1 MCKLYKQKYHAKLGL
16 VKPLLTGGGVCALV
30 YTALYNKVLCRRMLW
45 FLKVWLNNKYNR
57 GGVWSIVKPRE
68 RQRLQGAAL
77 CSLRNVVIIKS
88 NRCDQTLRPV
98 HYPCHHH
105 HPIYPPHQNHH
116 IILSIRSTNTS
127 LTIVFCSTS
136 FYFQPS
142 FGCLFS
148 SGANPAWL

>member
-1 MCKLYKQKYHAKLGL
+1 MLCAMYSLKYGVAEDTMIYILNGISR
-16 VKPLLTGGGVCALV
+16 GGGWVWCIYLV
-30 YTALYNKVLCRRMLW
+30 WC
-45 FLKVWLNNKYNR
+45 
-57 GGVWSIVKPRE
+57 IVKPRE

-105 HPIYPPHQNHH
+105 HPFHPPHQNHH

-136 FYFQPS
+136 IYFQPS